1 MTVMTNLESRDKR
14 RPCRRGRARVLGLA
28 LLLGLPLLAVAQ
40 LKNEPSAT
48 TATIRLVID
57 YRDGVEK
64 HFTAIAWKDGLTVFD
79 ALAAAKASPHG
90 ISFASNG
97 SGETTFIN
105 QIDDL
110 KNEGAR
116 GGKRNWT
123 YEVNGKLA
131 DRSAAVYGL
140 KAGDQVRWSF
150 SDRKM
155 K

>member
-1 MTVMTNLESRDKR
+1 MVSNFSKSARMDR
-14 RPCRRGRARVLGLA
+14 RQSQGYHFTLGASVLLF
-28 LLLGLPLLAVAQ
+28 LPLFAWAQ
-40 LKNEPSAT
+40 MKSDVPARPS
-48 TATIRLVID
+48 TIPLVID

-64 HFTAIAWKDGLTVFD
+64 HFTAITWKAGITVLD
-79 ALAAAKASPHG
+79 VMTAAKASPHG
-90 ISFASNG
+90 ITFASNG

-116 GGKRNWT
+116 GSRRNWT

-150 SDRKM
+150 SDRKV